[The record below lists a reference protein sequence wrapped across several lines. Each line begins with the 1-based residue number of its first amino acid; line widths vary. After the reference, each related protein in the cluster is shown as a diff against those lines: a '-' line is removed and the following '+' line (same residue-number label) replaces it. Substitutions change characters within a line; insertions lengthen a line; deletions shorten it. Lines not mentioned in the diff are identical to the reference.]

1 MDRVGRED
9 LATKMVEKTDAQL
22 LDMFAEPSEWTQ
34 EALDAA
40 RAELRQRA
48 VPLPPEPAQPVPSQ
62 QEQAKLAKALE
73 ISRDRKRIIWG
84 IFLMI
89 SCGLIRSSDSFIR
102 TIDRALV
109 FVGFCLLVWGLASG
123 LWRRARK

>member
-62 QEQAKLAKALE
+62 QEQAKLAKAL
-73 ISRDRKRIIWG
+73 RIIPG
-84 IFLMI
+84 QEKNHLGYLSYDLLRAHQVERLVHPNHRSCTGF
-89 SCGLIRSSDSFIR
+89 CGLLPPSLG
-102 TIDRALV
+102 TGQWTLET
-109 FVGFCLLVWGLASG
+109 GP
-123 LWRRARK
+123 